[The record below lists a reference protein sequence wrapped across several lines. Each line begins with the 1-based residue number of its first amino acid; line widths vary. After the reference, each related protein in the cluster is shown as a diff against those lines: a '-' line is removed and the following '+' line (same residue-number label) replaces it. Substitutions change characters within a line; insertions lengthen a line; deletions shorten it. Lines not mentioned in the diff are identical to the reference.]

1 MSVIAT
7 PVGPVV
13 GSAVRDLARD
23 RVGVVMG
30 REGPYI
36 QLRPLGGGREWDADP
51 GRVRLLTHAEVLSA
65 RVAELNERSRR
76 HLELGIAPGVPGT
89 PLADGQAR
97 PGTFD
102 L

>member
-7 PVGPVV
+7 PVEPVV

-30 REGPYI
+30 REGPYL

-65 RVAELNERSRR
+65 RVAETNARSRR
-76 HLELGIAPGVPGT
+76 RLELGGAPAAPR
-89 PLADGQAR
+89 ASSWSGQDPCGPYR
-97 PGTFD
+97 R
-102 L
+102 